1 MKKTKRFVLTTAIVA
16 SLSLGAATTAASTQT
31 SHAAITDTITNMLQG
46 LTSGDTSS
54 LSSLLSGNTSS
65 LEGSTTTGVNVSN
78 LGDTITLVGGT
89 EPNEDNIKAAIGGN
103 PTFLGF
109 VPASMKISDDKTSVT
124 FTPDLS
130 DLGSFGDIISKL
142 IGQSKTVKIAYS
154 SAITFQGG
162 QTSTNVKKGDKT
174 FDLTSS
180 ETYKI
185 TPETNLKG
193 VDVVDNGQFNYAY
206 PGTYTVVV
214 QPKYSD
220 DTKSE
225 ETSLTV
231 NVLDAQ
237 WSNTDQTIL
246 KGQQLDTSA
255 INATDTIG
263 NTLDVTADTS
273 NVNTSKVG
281 DYKVTYTG
289 TDQALGWDGQP
300 MTWTKTGTVHVVN
313 SDSSHTISFQDANS
327 GEVVDTTTI
336 TGAEG
341 QSKTVTAPA
350 GYELVNDSD
359 GSITLQKGAH
369 SSTVKVVKE
378 GSSVAT
384 PFTGTVAT
392 YANGGIVPLYDN
404 NGTQTTR
411 SLSPNSDWATDQ
423 TKTINGETYYRVS
436 TSEWVKA
443 SQVYAYNATSTTI
456 TTNSGSIKA
465 LYTTDGSKSSRSLA
479 ANTSWYTDRTA
490 TINGASMYRVST
502 NEWINSTDVH

>member
-1 MKKTKRFVLTTAIVA
+1 MKKTKRFVLTTALVA
-16 SLSLGAATTAASTQT
+16 SLFLGAATTAVSAQT
-31 SHAAITDTITNMLQG
+31 SQAAGLTDIVSMLQG
-46 LTSGDTSS
+46 LTSGDTTGSS
-54 LSSLLSGNTSS
+54 LSSLLSGTTSS
-65 LEGSTTTGVNVSN
+65 LDGSTTTGVNVSN

-89 EPNEDNIKAAIGGN
+89 DPTEENIKAAIGGD

-109 VPASMKISDDKTSVT
+109 VPASMEIKDDTVT

-130 DLGSFGDIISKL
+130 DLGSFGNIISSL
-142 IGQSKTVKIAYS
+142 IGQTKTVKIVYS

-162 QTSTNVKKGDKT
+162 QTSTNVKKGDTGFKL
-174 FDLTSS
+174 DSVD
-180 ETYKI
+180 TYKT
-185 TPETNLKG
+185 TPQADDI
-193 VDVVDNGQFNYAY
+193 DVIDNGQFNYAY
-206 PGTYTVVV
+206 PGSYTVVV

-225 ETSLTV
+225 KTSLTV

-237 WSNTDQTIL
+237 WSNTDQTVL
-246 KGQQLDTSA
+246 KGQQVNTSA
-255 INATDTIG
+255 ISATDTIG
-263 NTLDVTADTS
+263 NTLDITADTS

-289 TDQALGWDGQP
+289 TDQALGWDGEP

-313 SDSSHTISFQDANS
+313 SDSTHTISFQDANS
-327 GEVVDTTTI
+327 GEVVDTTTL
-336 TGAEG
+336 TGADG

-350 GYELVNDSD
+350 GYELVNDADS
-359 GSITLQKGAH
+359 SITLQKGAH
-369 SSTVKVVKE
+369 SSTVQVVKE

-384 PFTGTVAT
+384 PFTGTIAT
-392 YANGGIVPLYDN
+392 YANGGIVPLYSSD
-404 NGTQTTR
+404 GTQTTR

-423 TKTINGETYYRVS
+423 TKTINGEKYYRVS

-443 SQVYAYNATSTTI
+443 SQVYGYNGTSATI
-456 TTNSGSIKA
+456 TTNAGSIKA

-479 ANTSWYTDRTA
+479 ANTSWYTDRTT

>member
-16 SLSLGAATTAASTQT
+16 SLSLGAATTAVSPQT
-31 SHAAITDTITNMLQG
+31 SQAAGLSDILSS

-54 LSSLLSGNTSS
+54 LSSLISGTTNS
-65 LEGSTTTGVNVSN
+65 LDGSTTTGVNVSN

-89 EPNEDNIKAAIGGN
+89 EPTEENIKAAIGGD
-103 PTFLGF
+103 PTFLGLI
-109 VPASMKISDDKTSVT
+109 PANIKVSDDGTEVT
-124 FTPDLS
+124 FTPDLNI
-130 DLGSFGDIISKL
+130 DLGSFGDAINKL
-142 IGQSKTVKIAYS
+142 IGTSKTVKIAYS

-174 FDLTSS
+174 FDLNSS
-180 ETYKI
+180 NTYKI
-185 TPETNLKG
+185 TPEANLTG

-206 PGTYTVVV
+206 PGSYTVVV
-214 QPKYSD
+214 QPQYSD
-220 DTKSE
+220 GTKSE

-246 KGQQLDTSA
+246 KGQQVDTSA
-255 INATDTIG
+255 ITATDTIG
-263 NTLDVTADTS
+263 NTLDITADTS
-273 NVNTSKVG
+273 DVNTSKVG

-289 TDQALGWDGQP
+289 TDKALGWNGEP

-313 SDSSHTISFQDANS
+313 SDSSQTISFQDANS
-327 GEVVDTTTI
+327 GDVIDTTTI
-336 TGAEG
+336 TGADG
-341 QSKTVTAPA
+341 QSKTVTPPA
-350 GYELVNDSD
+350 GYELVNDADS
-359 GSITLQKGAH
+359 SITLQKGAH
-369 SSTVKVVKE
+369 SSTVQVVKE

-392 YANGGIVPLYDN
+392 YANGGVVPLYSSG
-404 NGTQTTR
+404 GTQTTR
-411 SLSPNSDWATDQ
+411 SLAPNSDWATDQ
-423 TKTINGETYYRVS
+423 TKTIDGETFYRVS
-436 TSEWVKA
+436 TNEWVKA
-443 SQVYAYNATSTTI
+443 SQVYAYNGTSATI

-465 LYTTDGSKSSRSLA
+465 LYTTDGNKSTRSLA
-479 ANTSWYTDRTA
+479 PNTAWYTDRTA

>member
-16 SLSLGAATTAASTQT
+16 SLSLGAATTAVSTQT
-31 SHAAITDTITNMLQG
+31 SHAAGLSDITSMLQG

-65 LEGSTTTGVNVSN
+65 LDGSTTTGVNVSN

-89 EPNEDNIKAAIGGN
+89 EPTEDSIKAAIGGN

-109 VPASMKISDDKTSVT
+109 VPAKMDITHDEVT

-130 DLGSFGDIISKL
+130 DLGTFGNVISKL

-162 QTSTNVKKGDKT
+162 QTSTNVKKGDKS
-174 FDLTSS
+174 FDLNSTN
-180 ETYKI
+180 TYKI
-185 TPETNLKG
+185 TPSENLTG
-193 VDVVDNGQFNYAY
+193 VDVSDNGQFNYAY
-206 PGTYTVVV
+206 PGSYTVVV

-225 ETSLTV
+225 KTSLTV

-246 KGQQLDTSA
+246 KGQQVDTSA

-313 SDSSHTISFQDANS
+313 SDSSQTISFQDANS

-350 GYELVNDSD
+350 GYELVNEADS
-359 GSITLQKGAH
+359 SITLQKGAH

-384 PFTGTVAT
+384 PYNGTVAT
-392 YANGGIVPLYDN
+392 YATGGVVPLYSSD
-404 NGTQTTR
+404 GTQTTR
-411 SLSPNSDWATDQ
+411 SLGPNSDWATDQ

-443 SQVYAYNATSTTI
+443 SQVYAYNGTSSTI

-465 LYTTDGSKSSRSLA
+465 LYTTDGKRSSRSLA
-479 ANTSWYTDRTA
+479 ANTAWYTDRTA
-490 TINGASMYRVST
+490 TINGATMYRVST